1 MSSLDKSARSSIDWK
16 RARRDETD
24 LAHRRT
30 WESRDKQYRVI
41 ESVGKFTEM
50 GTHWYGIL
58 MVPHQH
64 ILYVGRSERQAYMA
78 CERHLNPPKK
88 RKKKRIEAET

>member
-1 MSSLDKSARSSIDWK
+1 MSSLDKSTRSSLTPSIDWK
-16 RARRDETD
+16 RAVRDETD
-24 LAHRRT
+24 LANRRL
-30 WESRDKQYRVI
+30 WNSRCGNYRIV
-41 ESVGKFTEM
+41 ESVGKLVEM

-64 ILYVGRSERQAYMA
+64 ILYVGRSERQAYLA

-88 RKKKRIEAET
+88 RKKKT

>member
-1 MSSLDKSARSSIDWK
+1 MSSRNQSARGSIDWK

-30 WESRDKQYRVI
+30 WESRDKAYRVI
-41 ESVGKFTEM
+41 ESVGKYTDM

-58 MVPHQH
+58 VDNQR
-64 ILYVGRSERQAYMA
+64 ILYVGRSERQAYLA
-78 CERHLNPPKK
+78 CERHYNPPKPRK
-88 RKKKRIEAET
+88 RKKQK